1 MLYIRVGFVFVCKLY
16 KKIDSVSRQ
25 SLSFPFAGFI
35 SAEFAK
41 LITLEFLV
49 VSIVNH
55 YNLHKVSYY
64 LGVFD

>member
-1 MLYIRVGFVFVCKLY
+1 MLILVSDFLCEMY
-16 KKIDSVSRQ
+16 KQKIDSVSQQ

-55 YNLHKVSYY
+55 YNLCKVSH
-64 LGVFD
+64 